1 MSGSTF
7 RHETPSAF
15 RTALKERFGQIA
27 RADRRYRLDE
37 LQRQFAYDRAL
48 ARLFRSDDA
57 DRWVLKGAGALL
69 ARLATARHS
78 KDVDVFFNA
87 TDADVDDAVD
97 ALRAALRIDL
107 GDHFAFD
114 VMRVA
119 PLQEEA
125 KGARVYVNARLGPT
139 SFASFHIDVV
149 VGTVMTGTPDV
160 VAPLTPLNIEGLV
173 RPNYRVFPIADHLA
187 DKLCATI
194 GTYTRD
200 GQPASSSRVKD
211 LVDIAIIA
219 ITQPSA
225 PIRCAALS
233 PATRRCARSSFPN
246 DSSCPTPSAGPY
258 AMRESRQRHPAP
270 YRTTTPP
277 SASRAR
283 FSIPCSMEQRPA
295 SGTPRR
301 EPGSC
306 SDLTVGSSTAAGASR
321 ARLPLNSD
329 GSAWMPCGVKVMCH
343 AAARLHLCRARR
355 P

>member
-7 RHETPSAF
+7 RYETPSAF

-27 RADRRYRLDE
+27 RVDRRYRLDE
-37 LQRQFAYDRAL
+37 LQRQFAYDRTL

-78 KDVDVFFNA
+78 KDVDVFFDA
-87 TDADVDDAVD
+87 TDADVNDAVD

-114 VMRVA
+114 VTRVA
-119 PLQEEA
+119 PLHEEA
-125 KGARVYVNARLGPT
+125 KGARVHVNARLGPT
-139 SFASFHIDVV
+139 SFAGFHIDVV

-173 RPNYRVFPIADHLA
+173 RPNYRVFPIADHMA

-194 GTYTRD
+194 GTYARD

-219 ITQPSA
+219 ITHAFSAEALRTAVVSNAAMRKIELPERFVVPDTIGWGARYPRIAAEAPGTVPDYDTAISLASQIFDPVLDATAIGVWDPSA
-225 PIRCAALS
+225 RAWS
-233 PATRRCARSSFPN
+233 P
-246 DSSCPTPSAGPY
+246 
-258 AMRESRQRHPAP
+258 Q
-270 YRTTTPP
+270 
-277 SASRAR
+277 
-283 FSIPCSMEQRPA
+283 
-295 SGTPRR
+295 
-301 EPGSC
+301 
-306 SDLTVGSSTAAGASR
+306 
-321 ARLPLNSD
+321 
-329 GSAWMPCGVKVMCH
+329 
-343 AAARLHLCRARR
+343 
-355 P
+355 

>member
-7 RHETPSAF
+7 RYETPSAF

-27 RADRRYRLDE
+27 RVDRRYRLDE

-87 TDADVDDAVD
+87 TDADVNDAVD

-114 VMRVA
+114 VTRVA

-125 KGARVYVNARLGPT
+125 KGARVHVNTRLGPT
-139 SFASFHIDVV
+139 SFAGFHIDVV
-149 VGTVMTGTPDV
+149 VGTVMTGTPDI

-194 GTYTRD
+194 GTYARD

-219 ITQPSA
+219 ITHAISA
-225 PIRCAALS
+225 DALRTAVVS
-233 PATRRCARSSFPN
+233 NA
-246 DSSCPTPSAGPY
+246 
-258 AMRESRQRHPAP
+258 AMRKIELPERFVVPDVVGWA
-270 YRTTTPP
+270 
-277 SASRAR
+277 AR
-283 FSIPCSMEQRPA
+283 YPRVAAEPRSTDECRVG
-295 SGTPRR
+295 GTP
-301 EPGSC
+301 EIE
-306 SDLTVGSSTAAGASR
+306 
-321 ARLPLNSD
+321 
-329 GSAWMPCGVKVMCH
+329 SA
-343 AAARLHLCRARR
+343 L
-355 P
+355 

>member
-1 MSGSTF
+1 MSRSTF
-7 RHETPSAF
+7 RYETPSAF

-27 RADRRYRLDE
+27 RIDRRYRLDE

-69 ARLATARHS
+69 ARLTTARHS

-87 TDADVDDAVD
+87 TDADVNDAVD

-114 VMRVA
+114 VTRVA

-125 KGARVYVNARLGPT
+125 RGARVHVNARLGPT
-139 SFASFHIDVV
+139 SFAGFHIDVV

-194 GTYTRD
+194 GTYARD
-200 GQPASSSRVKD
+200 GQPARSTRVKD

-219 ITQPSA
+219 ITHAISADTLRTAVVSNAAMRKIELPERFVVPDAVGWAARYPRVAAEAPGTVPDYDTAISLASQIFDPVLDATAIGVWDPSA
-225 PIRCAALS
+225 
-233 PATRRCARSSFPN
+233 
-246 DSSCPTPSAGPY
+246 
-258 AMRESRQRHPAP
+258 
-270 YRTTTPP
+270 RTW
-277 SASRAR
+277 
-283 FSIPCSMEQRPA
+283 IP
-295 SGTPRR
+295 
-301 EPGSC
+301 
-306 SDLTVGSSTAAGASR
+306 
-321 ARLPLNSD
+321 
-329 GSAWMPCGVKVMCH
+329 H
-343 AAARLHLCRARR
+343 
-355 P
+355 